1 MRSRRGMALLAAL
14 WLIVA
19 ISAVALQFSL
29 AARERRVLGL
39 TAADR
44 GRGIALAS
52 GALSAM
58 QARMEYDLRN
68 GPTGQTANAAMSAA
82 DPWFGVDS
90 IYTGAVYVDSLPVD
104 VIAHDLG
111 TAININIAQENE
123 LRLLFGYVLGNAS
136 VADHLAQAIMDW
148 RDVDDN
154 PRPNGGESVE
164 YAEEGLLAFPTNG
177 PFREV
182 DDLIDLFGMTPDI
195 LETLR
200 PYITTYGE
208 TQSRINLN
216 AAPEA
221 VLRALPGMSDVIL
234 ANILSLRSMGRRI
247 TSVDQI
253 MTAATRGVPTGGR
266 GGPPNPQQQAIQ
278 RTTEQLTARTTVNTT
293 DVELTFFVK
302 DPARTQPL
310 RLIAVL
316 TRQGNRAQVSWQ
328 LW

>member
-19 ISAVALQFSL
+19 ISTVALQFSL

-39 TAADR
+39 AAADR

-52 GALSAM
+52 GALSVM

-68 GPTGQTANAAMSAA
+68 GPTGQAANAAMSAA

-90 IYTGAVYVDSLPVD
+90 VYTGPVYVDSLPVD
-104 VIAHDLG
+104 VVARDLG
-111 TAININIAQENE
+111 TRININVAQEND

-136 VADHLAQAIMDW
+136 TADHLAQAIMDW
-148 RDVDDN
+148 RDVDEN
-154 PRPNGGESVE
+154 ARPNGAEAAE
-164 YAEEGLLAFPTNG
+164 YAEEGLLVFPTNG

-182 DDLIDLFGMTPDI
+182 DDLIDLFGMTPDL
-195 LETLR
+195 LETIR

-234 ANILSLRSMGRRI
+234 ANILSLRSMGSRI
-247 TSVDQI
+247 TSVNQV
-253 MTAATRGVPTGGR
+253 MNAATRGVPTGGGR
-266 GGPPNPQQQAIQ
+266 GGPQQQAID

-293 DVELTFFVK
+293 DVELTFFVR
-302 DPARTQPL
+302 DTARAQPL

-316 TRQGNRAQVSWQ
+316 TRNGTRAGVSWQ